1 MSAEELDRNS
11 RLPGTPKR
19 PSQTTEE
26 DSLLSGDESDD
37 EDLSESVDW
46 VRRVACAAWPD
57 SGEPAPRRPRRRGSA
72 RRRPCPLKP
81 VAIAPILPESTIARR
96 CPRGS
101 RPAPR

>member
-1 MSAEELDRNS
+1 MTTGEIDRNS

-46 VRRVACAAWPD
+46 D
-57 SGEPAPRRPRRRGSA
+57 SDDS
-72 RRRPCPLKP
+72 L
-81 VAIAPILPESTIARR
+81 ESNRE
-96 CPRGS
+96 
-101 RPAPR
+101 